1 MLYLW
6 LTSFLFLLRFALAG
20 QGTARNQLYFI
31 VLASLFVFS
40 AFRYQVGCDW
50 SGYYYQYLGAADL
63 DWSSVT
69 KIREPIW
76 WAILGWIQNKGLP
89 YPVANIASSAVFFL
103 GVHVLARRQPDPLGF
118 LVLLFP
124 ILIINMPMSG
134 IRQGAAIGLLC
145 IAFVAFI
152 DRHPLRF
159 AFWVVLAAGFH
170 TSVMIF
176 MLLLPVATG
185 KYTRNRLLLAAFLAI
200 PGAFAL
206 ASGEAGELATSR
218 YIGTGTDAAGAIFRV
233 GVLGLSAMHFFLFL
247 RKKWLQTWSQDYAL
261 ASIGAIGMALAFLI
275 IPVSTVIG
283 DRLGYY
289 LIPIQAMIF
298 ARIPVLPLQTN
309 TQLHA
314 ALPYIR
320 AGACLRSLDAAF
332 LAFQGCATFPIKAGF
347 LAFQVVVHFSSNVH
361 PFQQKIVF
369 SSERLEY
376 RFGITH
382 LNQNADFA
390 EITKDLGINA

>member
-1 MLYLW
+1 MLYLAI
-6 LTSFLFLLRFALAG
+6 TNVLFFLRFALAS
-20 QGTARNQLYFI
+20 QRAFRKKIYFV
-31 VLASLFVFS
+31 VLVVLFLFS

-50 SGYYYQYLGAADL
+50 SGYYLQYLGSSDY
-63 DWSSVT
+63 DWSSIT
-69 KIREPIW
+69 DRREPIW
-76 WAILGWIQNKGLP
+76 WAILGWIQSMDLP

-103 GVHVLARRQPDPLGF
+103 GVHVFARRQPDPLGF

-152 DRHPLRF
+152 DRRPLWY

-170 TSVMIF
+170 TSVLIF
-176 MLLLPVATG
+176 MLLVPVATG

-200 PGAFAL
+200 PGVFAL
-206 ASGEAGELATSR
+206 ASGEGGELATSR

-233 GVLGLSAMHFFLFL
+233 GLLGLSAIHFFLFL
-247 RKKWLQTWSQDYAL
+247 SKKWQQTWSQDYSL
-261 ASIGAIGMALAFLI
+261 ANTGAIGMALAFLI

-314 ALPYIR
+314 ALPYL
-320 AGACLRSLDAAF
+320 G
-332 LAFQGCATFPIKAGF
+332 LALVFAVWTQLSWHFKQCYIPYQSWIFGFPGGG
-347 LAFQVVVHFSSNVH
+347 
-361 PFQQKIVF
+361 PFQF
-369 SSERLEY
+369 
-376 RFGITH
+376 
-382 LNQNADFA
+382 
-390 EITKDLGINA
+390 